1 MDWTAFLALL
11 VFIIPMCFSPGPNNM
26 LCAAHGAQHGFRA
39 TLPLTWGMVVGW
51 STLGIAVGLATAS
64 IESNKAVFD
73 ALTYAGAAYIAY
85 LGISIARSQAKS
97 AGDAKETQRLGFRTG
112 AALQLVN
119 GKAWVHFLALM
130 AAWGTLFGEG
140 IGSKIIL
147 VAVNALAGYPAVLT
161 WAMFGTRLSTML
173 NSPQNAK
180 RLNMSLGLSLVLVA
194 VWVVMPH

>member
-11 VFIIPMCFSPGPNNM
+11 VFIVPMCFSPGPNNM

-51 STLGIAVGLATAS
+51 SSLGIAVGLATAS

-85 LGISIARSQAKS
+85 LGISIARSRGKS
-97 AGDAKETQRLGFRTG
+97 AGGSEETQRLGFRTG

-180 RLNMSLGLSLVLVA
+180 RLNMSLGFSLVLVA